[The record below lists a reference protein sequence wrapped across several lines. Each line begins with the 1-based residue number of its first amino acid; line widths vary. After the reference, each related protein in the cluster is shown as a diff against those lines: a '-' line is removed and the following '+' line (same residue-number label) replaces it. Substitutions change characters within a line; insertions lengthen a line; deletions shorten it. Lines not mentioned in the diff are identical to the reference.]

1 MTATV
6 DELRRVFSSFDGDR
20 ENLLPS
26 NQVCPGKP
34 APVQA
39 LLDFSIRK

>member
-6 DELRRVFSSFDGDR
+6 DELRRVFGSFDGKR
-20 ENLLPS
+20 ENLLPF
-26 NQVCPGKP
+26 NQVYTGKP

-39 LLDFSIRK
+39 LLDFKIRK